1 MADYLAREAAP
12 LSEEQWAGLDKAV
25 AEAAKSFLVGRRFLS
40 LFGPLGPG
48 LELVP
53 LEEPTGLTDAAVGT
67 AVEEAGA
74 AVTAG
79 QRRYLSLPLL
89 AKDFRL
95 DWRVLEQ
102 ERRLELPFDTARA
115 ALAAQA
121 VARAEDEL
129 IFQGRADLG
138 LTGIFT
144 APGRLTAELGDWSA
158 AGAGYASVVAA
169 LEKFLAAGVYG
180 PYALVASPRLYAELN
195 RVEKDTNL
203 LTLDL
208 VQRLATAGV
217 FTSPVLAPNQAA
229 LIAVG
234 AENLDLVV
242 GFDLAVAYLETRNLS
257 HYFRV
262 LESVALRVKR
272 PQAICTL
279 E

>member
-12 LSEEQWAGLDKAV
+12 LSEEQWAGLDRAV

-79 QRRYLSLPLL
+79 QRRYLRLPLL